1 MKRLSLSVC
10 LILSFAAT
18 IAQAAKDPSATAFF
32 DGSITTTDLI
42 SHVTGQSTAGTGMQ
56 YYDLYSF
63 TVSATGSYVFEL
75 SSLNTSG
82 TPSNALDT
90 WMAVF
95 ANVFNPPGPP
105 QISNDD
111 FTGTLT
117 VLPGPY
123 APQGYTSTATG
134 FTGAQ
139 PSSRF
144 TTTLTLGTTY
154 FLYVSSFR
162 ETTFVSTTGT
172 TAQATGP
179 YVGGISGPGSIVIV
193 PEPATSALLGISALA
208 GLGLLWRRR
217 KGA

>member
-1 MKRLSLSVC
+1 
-10 LILSFAAT
+10 
-18 IAQAAKDPSATAFF
+18 
-32 DGSITTTDLI
+32 
-42 SHVTGQSTAGTGMQ
+42 
-56 YYDLYSF
+56 
-63 TVSATGSYVFEL
+63 
-75 SSLNTSG
+75 
-82 TPSNALDT
+82 
-90 WMAVF
+90 MAVF

-105 QISNDD
+105 QTSNDD

-162 ETTFVSTTGT
+162 ETTYVGTGT
-172 TAQATGP
+172 NGQATGQ
-179 YVGGISGPGSIVIV
+179 YVSGISGPGSIVIV

>member
-10 LILSFAAT
+10 LILSLAAT
-18 IAQAAKDPSATAFF
+18 IVQAAKDPSATAFF

-56 YYDLYSF
+56 YYDLYSL

-75 SSLNTSG
+75 SSLNTTG

-105 QISNDD
+105 QTSNDD

-123 APQGYTSTATG
+123 APLGYTSTATG

-162 ETTFVSTTGT
+162 ETTYVGTGT
-172 TAQATGP
+172 NGQATGQ
-179 YVGGISGPGSIVIV
+179 YVGGINGPGNIFVV
-193 PEPATSALLGISALA
+193 PEPTTSALLGISALA